1 MKTAKTNYAKT
12 ILTWCFLILGLSVFA
27 PAQKNMLAL
36 KDGKVKVIKDFQ
48 PVKKTDADFYYI
60 NLFTYQMVD
69 IKVSSKSIFLSEENE
84 CGMYFHVFDSKGE
97 EVFIGDSMH
106 GIDSWKGE
114 IKKRD
119 TYKIKVYM
127 DCLDGFTTEDL
138 QKKKPKFKYTL
149 EITGSKFKER

>member
-1 MKTAKTNYAKT
+1 MKLAMTNYAKT
-12 ILTWCFLILGLSVFA
+12 ILIWCFLTLSLSVFA
-27 PAQKNMLAL
+27 HAQKNMLVF
-36 KDGKVKVIKDFQ
+36 KDGKVKVTKDFQ
-48 PVKKTDADFYYI
+48 PAKEKDADFYYI

-69 IKVSSKSIFLSEENE
+69 IKVGSKSVFLSEENE
-84 CGMYFHVFDSKGE
+84 CGMYFRMFDSKGE

-127 DCLDGFTTEDL
+127 DCLEGFTNEDL
-138 QKKKPKFKYTL
+138 RKKKPKFKYTL
-149 EITGSKFKER
+149 EISGSKLKER